1 MNNTLSRSTRKAP
14 ADNCCNTPAEAH
26 DIASCPTYHRI
37 LETSV
42 SLIQTEGFKA
52 LTVRRVASEAGVN
65 IAAVNYH
72 FKSKEN
78 LIDAVM
84 SVLAA
89 PLVKKINELALS
101 SLSPRQK
108 LRDILSG
115 YAHYVQE
122 APQFLIRS
130 LTVEG
135 QKIHQNHS
143 FIEIKRTAISEIKK
157 IVAELFPEMDEVTLL
172 VTVSQLFG
180 AVAMP
185 ALFIPFSKPVLDKLN
200 LSFPSIDERTDIL
213 LDNYL
218 RDRK

>member
-1 MNNTLSRSTRKAP
+1 MNTIISPP
-14 ADNCCNTPAEAH
+14 AHRGSADHCCDTHSAAH
-26 DIASCPTYHRI
+26 DISSCPTYHRI

-42 SLIQTEGFKA
+42 SLIKAEGFKA

-84 SVLAA
+84 SVMAA
-89 PLVKKINELALS
+89 PLVQKINELALS

-108 LRDILSG
+108 LQNILSG

-130 LTVEG
+130 LTAEG
-135 QKIHQNHS
+135 QKIHQNQS

-157 IVAELFPEMDEVTLL
+157 IVAELFPEMDEVKLL
-172 VTVSQLFG
+172 VTVSQLSG

-185 ALFIPFSKPVLDKLN
+185 ALFLPISKPVLEKLN
-200 LSFPSIDERTDIL
+200 ISFPSIDECIDIL

-218 RDRK
+218 KDKK